1 VIFYPEAGVNPFAE
15 LVELEG
21 QLVEVGCFTW
31 EGKTAYGAAIETED
45 GTLIIS
51 GLPDHDVDRLVPGI
65 LGRVRIT
72 IEPIESDSEDS
83 EDKNTA

>member
-1 VIFYPEAGVNPFAE
+1 MNPFAE

-21 QLVEVGCFTW
+21 QLVEIGSFMW
-31 EGKTAYGAAIETED
+31 DGKSAYGAAIATED

-51 GLPDHDVDRLVPGI
+51 GLADHDVDRLVPGI

-72 IEPIESDSEDS
+72 IEPVEDDSDDQDIKSE
-83 EDKNTA
+83 A